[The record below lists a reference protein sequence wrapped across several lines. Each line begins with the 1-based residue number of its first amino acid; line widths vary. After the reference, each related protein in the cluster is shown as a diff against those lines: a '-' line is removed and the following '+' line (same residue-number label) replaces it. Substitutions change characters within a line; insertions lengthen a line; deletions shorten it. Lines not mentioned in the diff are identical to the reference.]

1 MRYTCTMCL
10 ILPLF
15 TCLSPLS
22 AQEKPGESAEALDDL
37 MLRLLDDNRVRGELD
52 LAPALAVTLDTFKA
66 EAARQ
71 RRDLAATR
79 AKTTSTA
86 DIEKLDKELKQLH
99 ATYRRDVARVLS
111 RTQHERLA
119 QIRFQALGAQSAFV
133 TGLRAAIKPTDAQQE
148 QFVAALVRYEDA
160 VYAQYRKRSP
170 DQPAEQFRS
179 LVLTSHQTERKKL
192 DQSIRDVILSAAQ
205 ARQLREAL
213 GPAVAFE
220 VDGVRPEDLLTELQ
234 QRANRVVPR
243 YRQPYPLN
251 VLVRLPQVRE
261 LLRTTERENEQLDK
275 CADAW
280 DEAQEKV
287 YASLQNLNPRL
298 HAKKLWEWR
307 ESYTSGV
314 PGFEAQ
320 LAEILGTERFG
331 RLRQIRLQVCGPQAL
346 LQVHKLEGQEL
357 TTQQREGI
365 EKTRQQ
371 LAAGLQ

>member
-1 MRYTCTMCL
+1 MCL